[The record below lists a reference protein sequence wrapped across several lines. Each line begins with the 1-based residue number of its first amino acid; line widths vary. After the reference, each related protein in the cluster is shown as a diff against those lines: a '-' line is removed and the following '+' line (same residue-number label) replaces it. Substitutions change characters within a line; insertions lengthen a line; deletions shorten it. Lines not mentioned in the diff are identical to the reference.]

1 MDQSRNARSER
12 LARPLTQAVLI
23 SPLKPSNLPILPLR
37 VVISGHE
44 ICGLI
49 HDLEV
54 ELERRGHDVVT
65 VAMSHRFFPYS
76 YDYDQH
82 SFPISFMSRKFGLR
96 PLWKKAFQAL
106 WEVNPDWHKSIDTRL
121 RLGLVKGA
129 DVYIRVWG
137 DLACDNEVLQ
147 ALNGSRTRVA
157 SLMMGSDIRDWDV
170 FQQQYGI
177 SSWTFP
183 PVYHAV
189 TLEKKLQILRT
200 HERYADAIFSVPDQM
215 GLALR
220 PYHHLQVPLRLDMLT
235 YNVPRR
241 QVPRVVHAPSVPHV
255 KGSDV
260 IERALE
266 TLRCEG
272 VEFELISVR
281 DVPHEKLLEILTDAD
296 VLVDELI
303 AHGPG
308 WLSFEAM
315 ASGCA
320 VATHYLE
327 DSPECFR
334 PPVWS
339 IDEHNILSRLRTL
352 LTDAALRIDL
362 AEKGRRYVEEH
373 NTVQHVVDELLR
385 KVEMGRDA
393 SHDYVPGYLT
403 TSYVPKNEAEAG
415 VINAENVS
423 VAGEKWYRDNVA
435 GKSHD
440 GLVF

>member
-1 MDQSRNARSER
+1 M
-12 LARPLTQAVLI
+12 TQG
-23 SPLKPSNLPILPLR
+23 PLR

-49 HDLEV
+49 HDLEG
-54 ELERRGHDVVT
+54 ELKRRGNEVVT
-65 VAMSHRFFPYS
+65 VAMTHRYFPYS

-82 SFPISFMSRKFGLR
+82 SFPISFFSRRFGLR
-96 PLWKKAFQAL
+96 VLWQRAFQAL
-106 WEVNPDWHKSIDTRL
+106 WEINRNWHESLEGRL
-121 RLGLVKGA
+121 RRRLVSGA
-129 DVYIRVWG
+129 DLYIQVWG
-137 DLACDNEVLQ
+137 DLPFDSEVLKG
-147 ALNGSRTRVA
+147 LEGSGTRVA
-157 SLMMGSDIRDWDV
+157 TLLMGSDVRDYDV
-170 FQQQYGI
+170 FRQEYDI
-177 SSWTFP
+177 TSWRFP
-183 PVYHAV
+183 PEYHSV

-200 HERYADAIFSVPDQM
+200 HERFADAVFSVPDQM

-220 PYHHLQVPLRLDMLT
+220 SYHHLQVPLQLERFT
-235 YNVPRR
+235 YNVPQRKI
-241 QVPRVVHAPSVPHV
+241 PRVVHAPSVPHI

-281 DVPHEKLLEILTDAD
+281 DMPHDKLLELLADSD

-320 VATHYLE
+320 VATHYL
-327 DSPECFR
+327 DNSPECFR

-339 IDEHNILSRLRTL
+339 IDEHNIVDRLKTL
-352 LTDAALRIDL
+352 LTDSELRIEL
-362 AEKGRRYVEEH
+362 AEKGRRYVEQH
-373 NTVQHVVDELLR
+373 NTMEHVVDELLR
-385 KVEMGRDA
+385 KVQDGRDA
-393 SHDYVPGYLT
+393 CHDYVPSYLT
-403 TSYVPKNEAEAG
+403 TSYVPNDEAEAG
-415 VINAENVS
+415 VINAANSS
-423 VAGEKWYRDNVA
+423 VAGEKWYRENVA